1 MIVDYMPK
9 KFAFHKKPDGGKL
22 KKSLGLWEITLSG
35 VGIILGAGIYVLLG
49 KAAGLAGYGI
59 WLSFLIG
66 AMLAAFTGLSY
77 AELASRFPK
86 AGGEYVYVKHA
97 FNKLLAFIV
106 GWLIIL
112 EGVIS
117 AAAVA
122 LGFGGYFG
130 TLTGL
135 GLIFGAIL
143 IIFLST
149 ILILYDL
156 KESVLIGIICTIIEA
171 IGIFIVIVFGLP
183 RLNLA
188 NLMDIPS
195 FVGVWQAA
203 ALVFFAY
210 IGFGSMVRLSEE
222 TKSAT
227 KNIPKGILFAIA
239 ISAILYILVAI
250 AAVSLMPPQALAASD
265 APLAE
270 AVGSV
275 LGNNAFLLI
284 GLLALFAT
292 ANTVLFVM
300 LTTSRMVYGMA
311 ELRSLPISLS
321 YINKSTHT
329 PILATLLVAVFSLL
343 FVFVGNIET
352 VANLTNFMVFCTFI
366 LINGAAIVLR
376 YTEGDHAAFRMPLN
390 IGRFPVPAL
399 LGLLFSIALL
409 LSMADLIPY
418 GIILIIAG
426 IIIEHIVNRGAKP

>member
-1 MIVDYMPK
+1 MPK
-9 KFAFHKKPDGGKL
+9 KFAFHKPQEEGKL

-35 VGIILGAGIYVLLG
+35 VGIILGAGIYVLIG

-66 AMLAAFTGLSY
+66 ALLAAFTGLSY

-106 GWLIIL
+106 GWLVIL

-122 LGFGGYFG
+122 LGFGGYFA

-149 ILILYDL
+149 ILILYGL
-156 KESVLIGIICTIIEA
+156 KESVLIGIVCTIIEVL
-171 IGIFIVIVFGLP
+171 GIFIVIFFGLP
-183 RLNLA
+183 RLNVA

-227 KNIPKGILFAIA
+227 KNIPKGILLAIA

-270 AVGSV
+270 AIGNV
-275 LGNNAFLLI
+275 LGNNVFLLVV
-284 GLLALFAT
+284 GLIALFAT

-311 ELRSLPISLS
+311 ELRSLPTSLS
-321 YINKSTHT
+321 YINKATHT

-366 LINGAAIVLR
+366 FINSAVIILR
-376 YTEGDHAAFRMPLN
+376 YSEGDNASFRIPLS
-390 IGRFPVPAL
+390 IGRFPIPAL
-399 LGLLFSIALL
+399 LGLLFTIALL

>member
-1 MIVDYMPK
+1 MPK
-9 KFAFHKKPDGGKL
+9 KFAFHKPQEEGKL

-35 VGIILGAGIYVLLG
+35 VGIILGAGIYVLIG

-66 AMLAAFTGLSY
+66 ALLAAFTGLSY

-86 AGGEYVYVKHA
+86 AGGEYVYVKYA

-106 GWLIIL
+106 GWLVIL

-122 LGFGGYFG
+122 LGFGGYFA

-149 ILILYDL
+149 ILILYGL
-156 KESVLIGIICTIIEA
+156 KESVLIGIVCTIIEVL
-171 IGIFIVIVFGLP
+171 GIFIVIFFGLP
-183 RLNLA
+183 RLNVA

-227 KNIPKGILFAIA
+227 KNIPKGILLAIA

-270 AVGSV
+270 AIGNV
-275 LGNNAFLLI
+275 LGNNVFLLVV
-284 GLLALFAT
+284 GLIALFAT

-311 ELRSLPISLS
+311 ELRSLPTSLS
-321 YINKSTHT
+321 YINKATHT

-366 LINGAAIVLR
+366 FINSAVIILR
-376 YTEGDHAAFRMPLN
+376 YSEGDNASFRIPLS
-390 IGRFPVPAL
+390 IGRFPIPAL
-399 LGLLFSIALL
+399 LGLLFTIALL

>member
-1 MIVDYMPK
+1 MPK
-9 KFAFHKKPDGGKL
+9 KFAFHKKQEEGKL
-22 KKSLGLWEITLSG
+22 KKTLGLWEITLSG
-35 VGIILGAGIYVLLG
+35 IGIILGAGIYVLLG

-59 WLSFLIG
+59 WLSFMIG
-66 AMLAAFTGLSY
+66 AFLAAFTGLSY

-97 FNKLLAFIV
+97 FNKTLAFVI

-112 EGVIS
+112 EGIIS

-122 LGFGGYFG
+122 LGFGGY
-130 TLTGL
+130 LASITGL
-135 GLIFGAIL
+135 GIIFGAIL
-143 IIFLST
+143 IIFAST

-156 KESVLIGIICTIIEA
+156 KESVLIGIVCTIIELLGLA
-171 IGIFIVIVFGLP
+171 IILFFGLP
-183 RLNLA
+183 RMNIA
-188 NLMDIPS
+188 NLMEIPS
-195 FVGVWQAA
+195 FISVWQAA

-227 KNIPKGILFAIA
+227 KNIPQGILIAIA
-239 ISAILYILVAI
+239 VSAIVYILVAI

-265 APLAE
+265 APLAD
-270 AVGSV
+270 AIGSV
-275 LGNNAFLLI
+275 LGNNIFLILAVI
-284 GLLALFAT
+284 ALFAT

-300 LTTSRMVYGMA
+300 LTTSRIVYGMA

-321 YINKSTHT
+321 FINPVTHT
-329 PILATLLVAVFSLL
+329 PIIATILVAVFSLL

-352 VANLTNFMVFCTFI
+352 VANLTNFMVFCSFI
-366 LINGAAIVLR
+366 LVNGAAIVLR
-376 YTEGDHAAFRMPLN
+376 YTENEHPPFKMPLN
-390 IGRFPVPAL
+390 IGKFPLPAL

-426 IIIEHIVNRGAKP
+426 IIIEHIVNKRGR